1 MSSKLIGLVLF
12 LLVLSTTV
20 FAQDRYM
27 IGYAGFAGFQVSM
40 WAVQDLG
47 LLKKYGL
54 EGETVLVPGTS
65 RQIQA
70 LVGDSIQF
78 AHVDAAGHV
87 RAVMRGADIV
97 MVSGSLN
104 KFPFSLVTAKGNS
117 PACGSHRQKNRDRW
131 LRRRQ

>member
-1 MSSKLIGLVLF
+1 MSSKLIGLVL
-12 LLVLSTTV
+12 LLLLLPTTG
-20 FAQDRYM
+20 FAQERYL

-40 WAVQDLG
+40 WAVKDLG

-70 LVGDSIQF
+70 LIGDSIQF

-97 MVSGSLN
+97 MVGGSLN
-104 KFPFSLVTAKGNS
+104 NMQSGGHS
-117 PACGSHRQKNRDRW
+117 W
-131 LRRRQ
+131 